1 MRAAA
6 VIAVSALTLAACGE
20 RAEKAAP
27 TPEVVAGPVVPA
39 VDAGSAPTVVLNETG
54 RRQVCVAG
62 MAAIHGQ
69 TIDAAGFE
77 GETVGAVRID
87 GTDGNIISLSWPAPV
102 DGGRRFADCRIEGD
116 VIQWR
121 PTRPGSSETAAWMNG
136 PDDPVTRFTF
146 EGDEILVTQTFDD
159 GTKTQTELSAP
170 SSKGQG

>member
-6 VIAVSALTLAACGE
+6 VIVMTALTLAACG
-20 RAEKAAP
+20 AEADKAAP
-27 TPEVVAGPVVPA
+27 TTEIVAGPAVSA
-39 VDAGSAPTVVLNETG
+39 VDANSAATVVLNETT

-77 GETVGAVRID
+77 GETVGAVRVD
-87 GTDGNIISLSWPAPV
+87 GTDGTVISLSWPAPV

-121 PTRPGSSETAAWMNG
+121 PKRPGSGEAAAWMNG
-136 PDDPVTRFTF
+136 PADPVTRFTI
-146 EGDEILVTQTFDD
+146 EGDEIRVTQTFDD
-159 GTKTQTELSAP
+159 GTKTQTMLSAP
-170 SSKGQG
+170 SARGQG

>member
-6 VIAVSALTLAACGE
+6 VIVVTTLALAACGAE
-20 RAEKAAP
+20 PEKAAP
-27 TPEVVAGPVVPA
+27 TPEVVAGPVVP
-39 VDAGSAPTVVLNETG
+39 VGDAGSAPTVVLNESS

-87 GTDGNIISLSWPAPV
+87 GTEGNIVTLSWPAPV

-116 VIQWR
+116 VIEWR
-121 PTRPGSSETAAWMNG
+121 PTRPGSGEAAAWMNG
-136 PDDPVTRFTF
+136 PADPVTRFTF
-146 EGDEILVTQTFDD
+146 EGDGILVTQTFDD
-159 GTKTQTELSAP
+159 GTKTQTMLSAP
-170 SSKGQG
+170 SARGQG

>member
-6 VIAVSALTLAACGE
+6 VIVMTALTLAACG
-20 RAEKAAP
+20 AEADKAAP

-39 VDAGSAPTVVLNETG
+39 DDAGSAATVVLNG
-54 RRQVCVAG
+54 ASRQQVCVAG

-121 PTRPGSSETAAWMNG
+121 PTRPGSGETAAWMNG
-136 PDDPVTRFTF
+136 PADPVTRFTF
-146 EGDEILVTQTFDD
+146 KGDEILVTQTFAD
-159 GTKTQTELSAP
+159 GAKTQTMLSAP
-170 SSKGQG
+170 SARGQG

>member
-6 VIAVSALTLAACGE
+6 FIVVSALALAACSAE
-20 RAEKAAP
+20 SEKAASP
-27 TPEVVAGPVVPA
+27 PEVVAGPVVPA
-39 VDAGSAPTVVLNETG
+39 VDASSAPTVVLNETS

-87 GTDGNIISLSWPAPV
+87 GTDGNIVSLSWPAPV
-102 DGGRRFADCRIEGD
+102 DGGRRYADCRIEGD
-116 VIQWR
+116 VIEWR
-121 PTRPGSSETAAWMNG
+121 PTRPGSGEAAAWMNG
-136 PDDPVTRFTF
+136 PADPVTRFAL

-159 GTKTQTELSAP
+159 GTRTQTMLSA
-170 SSKGQG
+170 KGQV

>member
-6 VIAVSALTLAACGE
+6 VIAVSAVALAACGVE
-20 RAEKAAP
+20 AEKAAP
-27 TPEVVAGPVVPA
+27 TPEVVAGPAVPA
-39 VDAGSAPTVVLNETG
+39 VDAGSAPTVAQNETS

-121 PTRPGSSETAAWMNG
+121 PTRPGSRETAGWMNG
-136 PDDPVTRFTF
+136 PADPVIRFAL

-159 GTKTQTELSAP
+159 GTKTETMLSAP
-170 SSKGQG
+170 SARGQG

>member
-1 MRAAA
+1 MRVAA
-6 VIAVSALTLAACGE
+6 VIVVTTLALAACGPE
-20 RAEKAAP
+20 SEKAAP
-27 TPEVVAGPVVPA
+27 TPEVVAGAVVPA
-39 VDAGSAPTVVLNETG
+39 VDAGSAATVVLNEAS

-121 PTRPGSSETAAWMNG
+121 PTRPGSGESAAWMNG
-136 PDDPVTRFTF
+136 PADPVTRFAF

-159 GTKTQTELSAP
+159 GTKTQTMLSAP
-170 SSKGQG
+170 SDRGQG